1 MLFANTDRSTSRLN
15 SIGRLGAGWLMT
27 CKTGFATVQTACV
40 FQLFV
45 LFSGGG
51 RAGGKR
57 SMWLGLCLLQVL
69 LPVGIVWG
77 GLAASDVVVVVNAGS
92 LNSRTLAN
100 HYVAL
105 RGIPAVNVV
114 VLEGVPNSETI
125 PVADF
130 REKIL
135 KPLLAELERRKLV
148 GQIHCVAYSADFPS
162 AIDISSD
169 LKEIPDLH
177 QVFTPAASINSLTY
191 FYAQV
196 LAADPAYIGLQANF
210 YARREMDVYFT
221 NPGGS
226 ATVDAWNKIQAAMKS
241 GEHKQAA
248 DQLEQLLKDH
258 PHQFPLAYLAASQA
272 AQAGDAPRAVK
283 LLREAIAKGWNAK
296 LYLKNDPRF
305 DGLRNEP
312 DFQVLE
318 LTLDEQI
325 KELQPA
331 SGFDARLAWTPNGVP
346 VAQARFGLRFML
358 STVLGVTRGAGTSL
372 PQAIQ
377 ALERSAAADFTHPQ
391 GVFYFMLTEDVRTTT
406 RQWGYIGAV
415 DDLRSMGFRA
425 EVLKSVLPMGKEQ
438 VLGLQFGTPSF
449 DWNSTGSQFVP
460 GAIADNL
467 TSLGGVMTSGAGQTN
482 LSELIKAGA
491 AGSSGTVTEPYALQ
505 EKFPHPNMYV
515 AYARG
520 ASLAEAFY
528 LSVTGPYQLLIVGD
542 PLCQPFSSA
551 PQPKFDSGLR
561 KLAVNPTLSLEF
573 EEVGQSYDEWLES
586 TQSPSQNTTPLT
598 AMSVR
603 MLLDGATPRDV
614 PMKSNMTINL
624 KGLTAGYH
632 EIGLQFAAEG
642 PLAQRSNG
650 LVPLWLGPTDSV
662 ELTLDAV
669 LPSSRRDH
677 QVSLRSGMVVAKV
690 KSLEGQRVSLW
701 HDAEQL
707 ASASG
712 NASDFSIPIETLG
725 LGPVRLQAK
734 AELSNGQLIAS
745 LPVWLDVLP

>member
-1 MLFANTDRSTSRLN
+1 MLSANTERPSRWWRSSL
-15 SIGRLGAGWLMT
+15 GR
-27 CKTGFATVQTACV
+27 
-40 FQLFV
+40 
-45 LFSGGG
+45 
-51 RAGGKR
+51 
-57 SMWLGLCLLQVL
+57 LGLCLLQL
-69 LPVGIVWG
+69 LVPVGAAWG
-77 GLAASDVVVVVNAGS
+77 GLAASDVAVVVNAGS

-162 AIDISSD
+162 AIDISAD
-169 LKEIPDLH
+169 LKEIPNLH
-177 QVFTPAASINSLTY
+177 QIFTPAASINALTY
-191 FYAQV
+191 FYPQV
-196 LAADPAYIGLQANF
+196 LAADPSYIGMQANF
-210 YARREMDVYFT
+210 YARREMDAYFT

-226 ATVDAWNKIQAAMKS
+226 ATVEAWNKIQAAMRS
-241 GEHKQAA
+241 GEHGQAA
-248 DQLEQLLKDH
+248 DQLEELFKEH

-283 LLREAIAKGWNAK
+283 LLREAISKGWNAK
-296 LYLKNDPRF
+296 LYLKNDSRF
-305 DGLRNEP
+305 DGLRDQP

-318 LTLDEQI
+318 LTLDEHI

-346 VAQARFGLRFML
+346 VVQARFGLRFML
-358 STVLGVTRGAGTSL
+358 STVLGVTRGAGTNL

-377 ALERSAAADFTHPQ
+377 ALERSAVADSTHPQ
-391 GVFYFMLTEDVRTTT
+391 GTFYFMLTEDVRTTT

-415 DDLRSMGFRA
+415 DDLRNMGFQA
-425 EVLKSVLPMGKEQ
+425 EVLKSPLPLGKEQ
-438 VLGLQFGTPSF
+438 ILGLQFGTPSF

-491 AGSSGTVTEPYALQ
+491 AGSSGTVIEPYALQ

-515 AYARG
+515 TYARG

-551 PQPKFDSGLR
+551 PQPRFDSTLR
-561 KLAVNPTLSLEF
+561 RLAIDPTLNLEF
-573 EEVGQSYDEWLES
+573 EEVGQSYAERLEAS
-586 TQSPSQNTTPLT
+586 QPPAQNTTPLK
-598 AMSVR
+598 AVSVR
-603 MLLDGATPRDV
+603 MLLDGASPREV
-614 PMKSNMTINL
+614 PMKSKMTINL
-624 KGLTAGYH
+624 KDLAAGYH

-642 PLAQRSNG
+642 PLAPRSSG
-650 LVPLWLGPTDSV
+650 LVPLWLGPAASV

-669 LPSSRRDH
+669 QPSILRDH
-677 QVSLRSGMVVAKV
+677 QVSLRTGKLVAKV
-690 KSLEGQRVSLW
+690 KSLDGQRVSLW

-707 ASASG
+707 ATASG
-712 NASDFSIPIETLG
+712 NASEFSIPIETLG
-725 LGPVRLQAK
+725 MGPVRLQAK
-734 AELSNGQLIAS
+734 AELPNGQLVVG